1 MMGGR
6 WEGGTSNCFSHID
19 YWINK
24 EAADTWQTRVTN
36 YYHKKMILS
45 QNCKNTLLTVSS
57 LEMPLSGKYPSEI
70 LDREHSPNSQLAP
83 LLQDLDKHILVRCG
97 GWDTVN
103 HRDRK
108 QSSSAVINRHMSI
121 PVLW

>member
-1 MMGGR
+1 MGGR
-6 WEGGTSNCFSHID
+6 WEGGKSNCFSHID

-24 EAADTWQTRVTN
+24 EAADTWQTSVTN

-45 QNCKNTLLTVSS
+45 QNCNNTLLAVSS

-70 LDREHSPNSQLAP
+70 LDREHAPNSQLAP
-83 LLQDLDKHILVRCG
+83 GLQDLDKRILRCG

-103 HRDRK
+103 HRDEK
-108 QSSSAVINRHMSI
+108 
-121 PVLW
+121 